1 MEKEKLIKEHSFTLE
16 SLLEKEKFVYS
27 EEFYNLDENEK
38 KKVIDNKMA
47 NEAYL
52 KSLSNTLWSD
62 DVNTNSFDPF
72 GLLLFAMMFGYSGTM
87 PKFPTLPQSPTY
99 SIPTDNNNVEENKEK

>member
-1 MEKEKLIKEHSFTLE
+1 MEREKLIKEHSFTLE

-47 NEAYL
+47 NEAYV
-52 KSLSNTLWSD
+52 KSMSNTLWSD
-62 DVNTNSFDPF
+62 DVQTNSFDQF
-72 GLLLFAMMFGYSGTM
+72 GLLLLAMMFGYGGTM